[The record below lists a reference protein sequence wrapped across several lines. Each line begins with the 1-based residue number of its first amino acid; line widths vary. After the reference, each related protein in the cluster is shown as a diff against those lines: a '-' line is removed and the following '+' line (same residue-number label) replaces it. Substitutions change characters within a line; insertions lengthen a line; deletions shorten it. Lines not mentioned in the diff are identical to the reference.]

1 LAKLLETVTLQFL
14 DRQPA
19 EFREQWNELIPP
31 WNKPITELTLTKEQA
46 KHLWVR
52 LLAKRPEG
60 DYVDCIVVAD
70 CGETDRRALSV
81 ALGISKALALPV
93 GKTVWVPRFGEDW
106 RADEKTAADDQLV
119 NAHIFEMVKAARS
132 LVIGGAIP
140 LRPAPRPKS
149 YSFAG
154 HPTGAVR
161 GVHY

>member
-19 EFREQWNELIPP
+19 EFREQWNDPIPP
-31 WNKPITELTLTKEQA
+31 WNKPITELTMTKEQA
-46 KHLWVR
+46 KKLWVR

-60 DYVDCIVVAD
+60 QYVDCLVITD
-70 CGETDRRALSV
+70 SGGTDRRALSV
-81 ALGISKALALPV
+81 ALAIAKSLSLPV
-93 GKTVWVPRFGEDW
+93 RNTIWAKRFGEDW
-106 RADEKTAADDQLV
+106 QADDKTVLDNTKV
-119 NAHIFEMVKAARS
+119 NAHVFEMVKAGRS

-149 YSFAG
+149 YSFEG